1 MELADAW
8 MQICNLFRDE
18 FKSHEA
24 NQRFVAFCAERG
36 GLFTV
41 ALLITLV
48 LSVLLVL
55 VLVTLILIVLVAF
68 VLLVVLHRA
77 YLLSQGTTGIFL
89 PMQAE
94 NIHGF
99 CEGFKWRISLFLVD
113 KTA

>member
-1 MELADAW
+1 MELADVW

-24 NQRFVAFCAERG
+24 NQRFVAFCGKR

-48 LSVLLVL
+48 LSVLLAL

-68 VLLVVLHRA
+68 VLLVVLHCA

-99 CEGFKWRISLFLVD
+99 CKGLKWWIPLFLVD
-113 KTA
+113 KTV

>member
-1 MELADAW
+1 MSLKATKRINASW
-8 MQICNLFRDE
+8 LFCGKR
-18 FKSHEA
+18 
-24 NQRFVAFCAERG
+24 

-41 ALLITLV
+41 ALLIT
-48 LSVLLVL
+48 L

-68 VLLVVLHRA
+68 VLLVVLHCA

-99 CEGFKWRISLFLVD
+99 CKGLKWWIPLFLVD
-113 KTA
+113 KTV

>member
-1 MELADAW
+1 MSLKATKRIDASW
-8 MQICNLFRDE
+8 LFCG
-18 FKSHEA
+18 KS
-24 NQRFVAFCAERG
+24 

-41 ALLITLV
+41 ALLIALV
-48 LSVLLVL
+48 LSVLLAL

-68 VLLVVLHRA
+68 VLLVVLHCA